1 MSTDMGTTRS
11 GARVPPHSREAE
23 ESVLGA
29 VLLSIDAANEVMD
42 RLDPEDFY
50 IPAHQSIYESMKRLY
65 DTNQAIDAVTLS
77 EELRRAG
84 ELEKVG
90 GVSYLTRLVD
100 VVPVTSNVD
109 NYARIVDENS
119 RRRDLIRAGGTV
131 TSIAFDLDDEIHS
144 VMDRAEQTVLG
155 VAEKRVSQN
164 LLEVGPLFSEVLEQI
179 ELLEQQGSEITGL
192 ATGFRDL
199 DRELAGLQNANLII
213 IAARPAMGKSALAL
227 NIAANAATQGKPVA
241 VFSLE
246 MSKEE
251 LVQRILSSVGRV
263 DSKKLRS
270 GQLGPLWQR
279 VVDAA
284 SRMYKAPIFIDDS
297 PVVTV
302 TDIRA
307 KTRRLKRKS
316 GLSLV
321 VVDYLQLMQGSL
333 RENRQQEI
341 AEISRNLKNLARELD
356 VPIIGLSQ
364 LNRALESREDKRP
377 RLSDLRESG
386 CMPASTRLVRA
397 DTGAEV
403 TLGELVLSQEQPL
416 VWSIDDDWRLVP
428 RRLLKAFASGVKPV
442 FRLRT
447 ASGYEVEATANH
459 RFLTVDGW
467 VRLDELVAGSHLAVP
482 RVEHEPATQQRRDDD
497 ELALLAHDG
506 LVPAEIFSLPSD
518 QVGFFLH
525 HLWATN
531 GSITLTRDERG
542 RRARIDFA
550 STNRRLVE
558 DTRRLLLR
566 LGIRAR
572 ISRVKRAGCED
583 SFRLRISGGDQLVR
597 FLELVA
603 GHGEEGEVVAQ
614 AMEILGGARPHPDAD
629 LVPWGVAAQVR
640 VGAAGGADRRLA
652 GTAHRP
658 RRLSRQRVERMGQV
672 LGDDRLVELA
682 TSDVFWDQ
690 IVEIVPVGEM
700 PTFDATVDG
709 THNFIANGVIAH
721 NSLEQDADVVM
732 FIYRNEYYHPED
744 QESKG
749 LAEVIIA
756 KHRAGATGTVRMTFL
771 PEFTRFADL
780 GRDVT

>member
-179 ELLEQQGSEITGL
+179 EFLEQQGSEITGL

-416 VWSIDDDWRLVP
+416 VWSVDDDWRLVP

-467 VRLDELVAGSHLAVP
+467 VRLDELAAGSHLAVP
-482 RVEHEPATQQRRDDD
+482 RVEHEPATQQRWDDD

-506 LVPAEIFSLPSD
+506 FVPAEIFGLPSD

-525 HLWATN
+525 HLWVTN
-531 GSITLTRDERG
+531 GSVTLTRDERG
-542 RRARIDFA
+542 RRVRIDFA

-572 ISRVKRAGCED
+572 ISRAHRAGCED
-583 SFRLRISGGDQLVR
+583 TFRLRISGRDAQVR

-603 GHGEEGEVVAQ
+603 GHGEGGGVVAQ
-614 AMEILGGARPHPDAD
+614 AMEILGGARPHPDGD
-629 LVPWGVAAQVR
+629 LVPWGAAARVR
-640 VGAAGGADRRLA
+640 VGAVGGADPGPV
-652 GTAHRP
+652 GTAHLP
-658 RRLSRQRVERMGQV
+658 RRLSRQRLERMGQT
-672 LGDDRLVELA
+672 LGDDHLVELA